1 MYGSPF
7 GLGGMHLG
15 GMHLGYDSG
24 PWGAPPW
31 APTPDPSMGYDGFAL
46 GAAPARAH
54 HPSHPAHPAVAA
66 HGAAM
71 IHQATMQHQL
81 AALQKQQALQ
91 AKAMTHLQPTE
102 QTQVLPFPKGEGG
115 ASTVLAGA
123 VATVSSRPQR
133 PFQTQRFAWPSTT
146 SGFFDI
152 NLFVIGQENMMVAAG
167 AVSAETFAQTGVG
180 VALSGYIAYPG
191 IDITLQVTNTD
202 TLAHPVQASIIG
214 SALV

>member
-1 MYGSPF
+1 
-7 GLGGMHLG
+7 MHLG
-15 GMHLGYDSG
+15 GMHLGYDG
-24 PWGAPPW
+24 QPWGAPPW
-31 APTPDPSMGYDGFAL
+31 AAPPDPNMAMGYDAFNL
-46 GAAPARAH
+46 GAAAPPRHAMVH
-54 HPSHPAHPAVAA
+54 HPAHPA
-66 HGAAM
+66 HPMMQGGAAM
-71 IHQATMQHQL
+71 LHNAQMHHQL

-115 ASTVLAGA
+115 STSVAPGVL
-123 VATVSSRPQR
+123 ATVSARPQR

>member
-1 MYGSPF
+1 M
-7 GLGGMHLG
+7 GGMHLG
-15 GMHLGYDSG
+15 GMHLGYDYG
-24 PWGAPPW
+24 GNPWGAPPY
-31 APTPDPSMGYDGFAL
+31 APPPDPNMAMGYDAYNL
-46 GAAPARAH
+46 GAARHPAH
-54 HPSHPAHPAVAA
+54 HPMHPAHPMMAA
-66 HGAAM
+66 GGAAM
-71 IHQATMQHQL
+71 IHQAQMHHQL

-115 ASTVLAGA
+115 STSVAAGVL
-123 VATVSSRPQR
+123 ATVSARPQR
-133 PFQTQRFAWPSTT
+133 PFQTQRFTWPSTT

-167 AVSAETFAQTGVG
+167 SVSAETFAQTGVG

-202 TLAHPVQASIIG
+202 SLPHPVQASIIG

>member
-1 MYGSPF
+1 MQ
-7 GLGGMHLG
+7 LG
-15 GMHLGYDSG
+15 GMHLGYDPG

-31 APTPDPSMGYDGFAL
+31 APPPDPNMAMGYDAFNL
-46 GAAPARAH
+46 GAAPARH
-54 HPSHPAHPAVAA
+54 HPAQLHHPAHPAHAMQQA

-71 IHQATMQHQL
+71 IHQAQMQHQL
-81 AALQKQQALQ
+81 QALNKQQALQ

-115 ASTVLAGA
+115 STSVAPGVL
-123 VATVSSRPQR
+123 ATVSARPQR

-167 AVSAETFAQTGVG
+167 SVSAETFAQTGVG

-202 TLAHPVQASIIG
+202 SLAHPVQASIIG